1 MSLRISLRIS
11 LRTRL
16 ALLIAAAIAITLL
29 MQGVFSYF
37 SFRQALYT
45 SLDHDLG
52 AYFGQTFAEL
62 DRQQPPRVPPPNL
75 DAINLD
81 AINPDPAN
89 PRANPPPALLVQPPL
104 DLLGSA
110 RLIENG
116 AVTHTWAQF
125 PSSIGLPIEPA
136 VGVISIGAWR
146 VRGEWLPHGGYLQ
159 AAISEQS
166 VRSSLSSYRQSVGWT
181 IVLVSLF
188 GAWLAWWLTGPALK
202 PLRLLTQTARQVAQ
216 SGDLSLRVTT
226 TSSGELGDLSQTFND
241 MLERLTEFLT
251 RETQFTRN
259 ASHEL
264 RTPLTS
270 LKLHLSAYQQ
280 GLTTPTETLEVVNEE
295 VERMTR
301 LTESLLVL
309 AREGRANLVALD
321 VADLARNMALEGGA
335 TYSGLSHLQLTAD
348 PTLLR
353 QTLRNLLENAEKYA
367 PQCQVT
373 VSLAVLPHQQISHA
387 VLSVQDCGLGLSEEA
402 LTRATQAFYRAPG
415 VRVAGSGLGLSVVEQ
430 IARVHGGH
438 LELKNKVP
446 HGLEVQVW
454 LPLESNFGK
463 GS

>member
-1 MSLRISLRIS
+1 
-11 LRTRL
+11 L
-16 ALLIAAAIAITLL
+16 ALLIAAAIAVALL

-62 DRQQPPRVPPPNL
+62 DRLQQPPRVPPANL
-75 DAINLD
+75 
-81 AINPDPAN
+81 NPSNIDPAN
-89 PRANPPPALLVQPPL
+89 PRANPPSAPLVQPPL

-116 AVTHTWAQF
+116 AVTRTWAQF
-125 PSSIGLPIEPA
+125 PSSIGLPNPLERA
-136 VGVISIGAWR
+136 VGVTSIGVWR
-146 VRGEWLPHGGYLQ
+146 VRGERLPHGGYLQ

-166 VRSSLSSYRQSVGWT
+166 VRSSLSSYRQSVGLT

-202 PLRLLTQTARQVAQ
+202 PLRLLTQTARQVAK

-226 TSSGELGDLSQTFND
+226 TSSGELGDLSGTFND

-280 GLTTPTETLEVVNEE
+280 GLTTPTETLEVVTEE

-301 LTESLLVL
+301 LTEALLML

-367 PQCQVT
+367 PHSQVT
-373 VSLAVLPHQQISHA
+373 VSLAVLPHHKTPHA
-387 VLSVQDCGLGLSEEA
+387 VLSVQDCGLGLSPEVLA
-402 LTRATQAFYRAPG
+402 LATQAFYRAPG

-430 IARVHGGH
+430 IARVHSGH
-438 LELKNKVP
+438 LELKNNAP

-454 LPLESNFGK
+454 FPLESG
-463 GS
+463 